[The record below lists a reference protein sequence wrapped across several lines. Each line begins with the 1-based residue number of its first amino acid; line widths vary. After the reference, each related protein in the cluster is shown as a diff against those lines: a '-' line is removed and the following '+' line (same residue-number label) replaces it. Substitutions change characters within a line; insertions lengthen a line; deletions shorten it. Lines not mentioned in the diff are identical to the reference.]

1 MSGDFNRQ
9 SKCGAALATV
19 LMWPMLAAAQQPLVE
34 CGDSSQTY
42 KLLLDQFAYTDP
54 ALSSDP
60 ELGPLPQ
67 RLQWNLSNNEKMLE
81 LENQRV
87 PYQAIWCKGRSP
99 RDGSAFNST
108 VTDALNSSNVMLE
121 VWGTLDAKI
130 AHGHVSDRVARLG
143 YTIIPVRFYESAGP
157 AGLSGIYQVEYAGSP
172 GQPGQLMVNLL
183 GQAQELK
190 AYWKVAV
197 GIKAMKANAYDV
209 ARGYLCQAAV
219 EMRAVKRPDNTLTA
233 YVQQS
238 AAKVV
243 DAARKDA
250 TYRGSLKLVGADQ
263 PCS

>member
-1 MSGDFNRQ
+1 MSGVFHCQ
-9 SKCGAALATV
+9 STSWVAFATM
-19 LMWPMLAAAQQPLVE
+19 LMWPVLVAAQQPLVE

-42 KLLLDQFAYTDP
+42 KLLLDQFAYADP

-81 LENQRV
+81 LESQRV

-99 RDGSAFNST
+99 RDGSAFNSS

-130 AHGHVSDRVARLG
+130 THGRVSDRVARLG

-157 AGLSGIYQVEYAGSP
+157 AGLSGIYQVEYSGSP
-172 GQPGQLMVNLL
+172 RQPEQPILDLL
-183 GQAQELK
+183 NQAQELK

-197 GIKAMKANAYDV
+197 GIKAMKATAE
-209 ARGYLCQAAV
+209 L
-219 EMRAVKRPDNTLTA
+219 RAVKRPDNALTA

-250 TYRGSLKLVGADQ
+250 AYHGSLKLVGADQ